1 MNKAVFL
8 SILLLSGILFA
19 QSTNDPVQQV
29 KNAAREFC
37 KSIVNLVAV
46 VSMLMIV
53 FAGVVYAGGQM
64 MGAETR
70 ARANVWA
77 TAALVGAVI
86 GILIVVVTPEVLKIM
101 YGGNISCSISCQ
113 TGQTPCGNTCCSA
126 GYVCNNGV
134 CVVSSG
140 GGGSGGLPTSG

>member
-1 MNKAVFL
+1 MKSLLAALFVISLVFAVSNIQSAL
-8 SILLLSGILFA
+8 SSFCSGIVSLL
-19 QSTNDPVQQV
+19 P
-29 KNAAREFC
+29 
-37 KSIVNLVAV
+37 II
-46 VSMLMIV
+46 SMLMIV

-86 GILIVVVTPEVLKIM
+86 GILIVVVTPEVLKVM
-101 YGGNISCSISCQ
+101 YGGNISCSSSTSCPS
-113 TGQTPCGNTCCSA
+113 GQIACGNTCCPA

-134 CVVSSG
+134 CVRSSG
-140 GGGSGGLPTSG
+140 GGGGGGGSGDSPTS

>member
-8 SILLLSGILFA
+8 LFLLFFGIFLVFA
-19 QSTNDPVQQV
+19 QQNPVEQV

-86 GILIVVVTPEVLKIM
+86 GILIIVVAPPVISYM
-101 YGGNISCSISCQ
+101 YRGNATSVNFGSCSF
-113 TGQTPCGNTCCSA
+113 
-126 GYVCNNGV
+126 
-134 CVVSSG
+134 
-140 GGGSGGLPTSG
+140 